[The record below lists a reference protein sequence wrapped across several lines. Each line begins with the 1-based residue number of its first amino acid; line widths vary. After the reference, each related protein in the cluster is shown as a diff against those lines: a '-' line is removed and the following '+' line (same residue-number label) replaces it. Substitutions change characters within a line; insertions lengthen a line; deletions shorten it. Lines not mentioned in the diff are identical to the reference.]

1 MRSPDHVSM
10 EPMAQARE
18 GMHVVDVAG
27 QDVGRVELGHMG
39 DPEASTTAGDQA
51 VRGPLNL
58 IAEALA
64 PNEREPDVPEPLRS
78 RLLLDGYMKVD
89 GPDLLDTDRYVPANL
104 VRAATDDRIHLI
116 VGMEQLTKEQ

>member
-1 MRSPDHVSM
+1 
-10 EPMAQARE
+10 
-18 GMHVVDVAG
+18 
-27 QDVGRVELGHMG
+27 MG
-39 DPEASTTAGDQA
+39 DPEASTTAGDQD